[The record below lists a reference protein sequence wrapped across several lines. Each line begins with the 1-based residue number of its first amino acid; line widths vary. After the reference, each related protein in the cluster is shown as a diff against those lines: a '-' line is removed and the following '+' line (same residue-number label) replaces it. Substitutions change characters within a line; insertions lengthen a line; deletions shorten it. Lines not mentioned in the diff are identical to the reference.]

1 MKREIKLKTTE
12 QIEQL
17 AKKLISG
24 NDIPAIDI
32 RIGVKLGYAKCQ
44 EDMAQEWFLND
55 TPLAFGQEFAYAKGY
70 AQCQEDMAKKYTEK
84 DLRQAMIVT
93 LVSNTVKGSKDIDDY
108 INNIK

>member
-93 LVSNTVKGSKDIDDY
+93 LMSNTVKGSKDIDDY

>member
-70 AQCQEDMAKKYTEK
+70 AQCQEDMAKKYTEE

>member
-70 AQCQEDMAKKYTEK
+70 AQCQEDMANKYTEK

-93 LVSNTVKGSKDIDDY
+93 LMSNTVKGSKDIDDY

>member
-12 QIEQL
+12 Q
-17 AKKLISG
+17 
-24 NDIPAIDI
+24 
-32 RIGVKLGYAKCQ
+32 
-44 EDMAQEWFLND
+44 ND

-70 AQCQEDMAKKYTEK
+70 AQCQEDMAKKYTEE

>member
-17 AKKLISG
+17 SKKLISG

-70 AQCQEDMAKKYTEK
+70 AQCQEDMAKKYTEE

>member
-1 MKREIKLKTTE
+1 MKTTE

-24 NDIPAIDI
+24 NDIPAIDMK
-32 RIGVKLGYAKCQ
+32 IGVKLGYAKCQ

-70 AQCQEDMAKKYTEK
+70 AQCQEDMADKLKKFEK
-84 DLRQAMIVT
+84 TIIDLHRKHGYFQGDNLKVLIREFES
-93 LVSNTVKGSKDIDDY
+93 LNK
-108 INNIK
+108 

>member
-55 TPLAFGQEFAYAKGY
+55 IPLAFGQEFAYAKGY

-93 LVSNTVKGSKDIDDY
+93 LMSNTVKGSKDIDDY

>member
-55 TPLAFGQEFAYAKGY
+55 TPLTFGQELQKDMLNAK
-70 AQCQEDMAKKYTEK
+70 KIWLRKYTEE